1 MIKAVLFTAQWDTG
15 GQGIRIKQ
23 AFDRHPEL
31 KVSARSIHTDTSFF
45 DYPADISTADNAKVE
60 RLFNEADVLHMR
72 NDLGGLR
79 RLGHGQPVV
88 LHHHGTRFR
97 EHHAQIAEYAR
108 NWSSPVVQVAS
119 TIDLTILEP
128 DILWLPAPYNLDEL
142 SNLRP
147 YHVRE
152 QGKPIRIAHAPTNR
166 AVKSTDRIMEAIRNL
181 HHNGYNIVFDL
192 IERQPWAECLRRKA
206 LADIYIDQLNLGYGN
221 NAVEAWGMGI
231 PVVAGI
237 ANRTARQAMIDR
249 WGVLPFKEANDVD
262 LEGQL
267 AELIVDAEFRLHWSR
282 LGLGHVRRYHDESK
296 VAAHLADIYHKAVAG
311 AAREEK
317 V

>member
-1 MIKAVLFTAQWDTG
+1 MIKAVLFSSLWDTG

-23 AFDRHPEL
+23 AFDRHPALGVE
-31 KVSARSIHTDTSFF
+31 ARSIHTDTSYF
-45 DYPADISTADNAKVE
+45 DYPKDISTADNDTVE
-60 RLFNEADVLHMR
+60 RLFREADVLHMR

-79 RLGHGQPVV
+79 RLGRGQPVV

-97 EHHAQIAEYAR
+97 EHHDQIAEYAR
-108 NWSSPVVQVAS
+108 NWPSRVIQVAS

-128 DILWLPAPYNLDEL
+128 DVRWLPSPYNLDVL
-142 SNLRP
+142 SAMRP
-147 YHVRE
+147 YLEPNH
-152 QGKPIRIAHAPTNR
+152 GLIRIAHAPTNR
-166 AVKSTDRIMEAIRNL
+166 AVKSTDRIMAAIQNL
-181 HHNGYNIVFDL
+181 HASGYNISFDL
-192 IERQPWAECLRRKA
+192 IERQNWNECLRRKA

-237 ANRTARQAMIDR
+237 ADEKVRAAMLAR
-249 WGVLPFKEANDVD
+249 WGTLPFKEANETN

-267 AELIVDAEFRLHWSR
+267 AELIVDAEYRLHWSR
-282 LGLGHVRRYHDESK
+282 AGLGHVRRYHEEFK
-296 VAAHLADIYHKAVAG
+296 VAAYLADIYHEAVAG
-311 AAREEK
+311 AAREET